1 MKKMTPT
8 QIRNCELHEWFIEN
22 YESLKNYYPF
32 SKAYYTRGLILDYEY
47 SDSEEIKL
55 LSKLKK
61 AYLLHAEAE
70 KKNDDAQEIYQE
82 IYNRNEEM
90 FNKET
95 YLGKDNICKK

>member
-1 MKKMTPT
+1 MKKMTST

-22 YESLKNYYPF
+22 YESLKDFYPF
-32 SKAYYTRGLILDYEY
+32 SKAYNTRGVILDFEY

-70 KKNDDAQEIYQE
+70 KMIDKAQEMYQE
-82 IYNRNEEM
+82 IYNRNSEM
-90 FNKET
+90 REKQTF
-95 YLGKDNICKK
+95 